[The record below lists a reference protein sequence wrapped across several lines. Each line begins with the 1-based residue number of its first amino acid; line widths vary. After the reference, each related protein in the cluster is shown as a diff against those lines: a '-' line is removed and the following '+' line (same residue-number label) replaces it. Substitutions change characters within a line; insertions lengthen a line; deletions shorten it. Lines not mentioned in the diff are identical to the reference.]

1 MVCLLTPTVAARWMA
16 DRPRLRRSIPRL
28 VSISGIYVVILAGIR
43 PGLALGP
50 RACLA
55 SVTLIF
61 LQDMRSHQIL
71 SALATLV
78 ALPSY
83 CFAQAGKAELFGT
96 IQDPQGLAATQAKVT
111 SEGQATG
118 ARFRSRH
125 TRGLAF
131 VLLRT
136 GWESRIVRHDS
147 GSAGSRGDPSESDQ
161 RRTGHRRPFR
171 RPNRRPR
178 RVPPAR
184 VGRRTI
190 CADGREAR
198 LPSVQAGGHRAAH
211 RRPDPAGCEAGIGA
225 NHAVGGCERSG
236 IVAGN

>member
-16 DRPRLRRSIPRL
+16 DRPRLRRSVPRL

-50 RACLA
+50 RACLVR
-55 SVTLIF
+55 VTLIF

-71 SALATLV
+71 SALAPLV

-118 ARFRSRH
+118 ARFDVLTDDRGEYH
-125 TRGLAF
+125 LLGLAAGQY
-131 VLLRT
+131 VLTVEKPGFRPYRQEGIALR
-136 GWESRIVRHDS
+136 I
-147 GSAGSRGDPSESDQ
+147 GDQIRLDVKLELGQADRSEE
-161 RRTGHRRPFR
+161 H
-171 RPNRRPR
+171 
-178 RVPPAR
+178 R
-184 VGRRTI
+184 VGKERR
-190 CADGREAR
+190 
-198 LPSVQAGGHRAAH
+198 
-211 RRPDPAGCEAGIGA
+211 
-225 NHAVGGCERSG
+225 
-236 IVAGN
+236 